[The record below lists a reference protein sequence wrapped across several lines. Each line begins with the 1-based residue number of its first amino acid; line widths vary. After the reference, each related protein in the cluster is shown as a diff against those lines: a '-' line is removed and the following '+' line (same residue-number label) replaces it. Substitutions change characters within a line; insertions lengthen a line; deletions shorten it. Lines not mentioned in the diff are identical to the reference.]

1 VIGDFYTKVMSQQH
15 ITEPPVR
22 VEADQ
27 AVLVSICSRGSKEI
41 EKGWVGYRLPQAY
54 PGIGAYP

>member
-1 VIGDFYTKVMSQQH
+1 MSQQH